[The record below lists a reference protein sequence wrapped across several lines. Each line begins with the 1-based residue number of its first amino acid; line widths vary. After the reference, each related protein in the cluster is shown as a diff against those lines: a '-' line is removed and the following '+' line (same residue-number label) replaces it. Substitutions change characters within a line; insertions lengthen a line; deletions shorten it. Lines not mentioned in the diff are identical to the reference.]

1 MAGAPHHAAEAAVN
15 IDLPAQVGLE
25 PLHLRGEVQEEVAS
39 LQEQVV
45 DHTEMMIPV
54 MMNHM
59 ADVVAE
65 EMETNLS
72 RGAVKVEDTV
82 EGLEHVAPIQMMTPV
97 MMTVTEAKGEVVAIE
112 KGRILA
118 VAVDYMMIVI
128 VKMSKDMS
136 SDVGEEKSI

>member
-1 MAGAPHHAAEAAVN
+1 MC
-15 IDLPAQVGLE
+15 IRD
-25 PLHLRGEVQEEVAS
+25 S
-39 LQEQVV
+39 
-45 DHTEMMIPV
+45 
-54 MMNHM
+54 
-59 ADVVAE
+59 
-65 EMETNLS
+65 
-72 RGAVKVEDTV
+72 TV

>member
-1 MAGAPHHAAEAAVN
+1 
-15 IDLPAQVGLE
+15 
-25 PLHLRGEVQEEVAS
+25 
-39 LQEQVV
+39 
-45 DHTEMMIPV
+45 MMTPV

-65 EMETNLS
+65 KMEINLS
-72 RGAVKVEDTV
+72 HGAVKVEDTV
-82 EGLEHVAPIQMMTPV
+82 EGLERVAPIQMMTPV

>member
-39 LQEQVV
+39 LHEQVV
-45 DHTEMMIPV
+45 EHTEMRIPV

-65 EMETNLS
+65 EMEINLS
-72 RGAVKVEDTV
+72 HGAVKVEDTV
-82 EGLEHVAPIQMMTPV
+82 EGLERVAPIQMMTPV